1 LSEIREIK
9 NVFLGLQTLY
19 GSYFPKVDP
28 ALIHD
33 LLMRLH
39 ENPEKTP
46 FYMVEIFTKPN
57 TDSEAMRDYIL
68 QKTGM
73 VPSIHD
79 NGTHYV
85 VNHRLTLEFLKD
97 LSNSEDVID
106 VAGDFT
112 GGVTGRGASH
122 ELRDRKNS

>member
-1 LSEIREIK
+1 
-9 NVFLGLQTLY
+9 
-19 GSYFPKVDP
+19 
-28 ALIHD
+28 
-33 LLMRLH
+33 
-39 ENPEKTP
+39 
-46 FYMVEIFTKPN
+46 MVEIFTKPN

-106 VAGDFT
+106 IAGDFT

-122 ELRDRKNS
+122 EPRDHKNS

>member
-1 LSEIREIK
+1 
-9 NVFLGLQTLY
+9 
-19 GSYFPKVDP
+19 
-28 ALIHD
+28 
-33 LLMRLH
+33 MRSH